1 MRQGD
6 KKRVLLSTVY
16 NQIMKNMK
24 EKRTETPA
32 ETRLCGV
39 TGEDSG
45 TTPKGAGAWQRIK
58 LRGFPADIDPA
69 DPSGIQSVTPPA
81 GVDGGE
87 PEEIRAAC
95 LAARDMAR
103 HYAELAGVHQRL
115 ALAAKKGLY
124 ELAGKMQPACEAMLE
139 LANES
144 APRELRR
151 RMARLELAVHV
162 LAVLLLAAVVYM
174 VGK

>member
-1 MRQGD
+1 MRRGN
-6 KKRVLLSTVY
+6 KKLLLSTVY
-16 NQIMKNMK
+16 KHFKKTMK

-32 ETRLCGV
+32 ETLLDGGA
-39 TGEDSG
+39 GEDSG
-45 TTPKGAGAWQRIK
+45 TTPNGAGAGQRIK
-58 LRGFPADIDPA
+58 LRGVPADIDPA
-69 DPSGIQSVTPPA
+69 DPSGIQSVT
-81 GVDGGE
+81 

-103 HYAELAGVHQRL
+103 HYAEVARVHQRL

-124 ELAGKMQPACEAMLE
+124 ELAGQMQPACEALLE
-139 LANES
+139 LAS
-144 APRELRR
+144 GSTPVELRR